1 MIIQQFIHKIPKIK
15 YGFRA
20 FYGLMLFAAKAIFI
34 EKSIEQLL
42 AHGSAIHIHNVRIA
56 MTLNNVPNEM
66 IFDIVN
72 LDRDFDGWRGRA
84 RQGEGTREES
94 INRFMET
101 GD

>member
-20 FYGLMLFAAKAIFI
+20 NIMLSTAKPIFI

-42 AHGSAIHIHNVRIA
+42 ADGSAIYINVRIA
-56 MTLNNVPNEM
+56 ITLNNVT

-72 LDRDFDGWRGRA
+72 
-84 RQGEGTREES
+84 
-94 INRFMET
+94 
-101 GD
+101 